1 MKINKIDDNCS
12 VVCTNVDELSTML
25 EALETAWCI
34 PCGAYSEGH
43 GCRCISKT
51 LRCKNI
57 IEELAKAVNDG
68 N

>member
-1 MKINKIDDNCS
+1 MKISKIDDDCR
-12 VVCTNVDELSTML
+12 VVCTNVDELSTIL

-34 PCGAYSEGH
+34 PCSAYSEGH
-43 GCRCISKT
+43 GCRSISET
-51 LRCKNI
+51 LSCKNI